1 MKKEEEEDKEEEKEW
16 TKGNKHNSSSKKSL
30 KSEVEEGRRALRI
43 WLNGVTELKEES
55 KDHSYFI

>member
-30 KSEVEEGRRALRI
+30 KSEVGLYCKTLEDIQVGITQWGL
-43 WLNGVTELKEES
+43 
-55 KDHSYFI
+55 HSTK